1 MKKKRLTKKEKDE
14 RYFLI
19 TIMFSLVSVINF
31 LLYYFKLNLIVGIF
45 LFFVLSILELYI
57 FNKIISNKVLKQD
70 YLSFLISILSI
81 LLYYLIITTFSN
93 RLFSI
98 VEVGLY
104 LISYLV
110 FNGLFLLNN
119 IFIKKKKILY
129 TIFNVSILIIN
140 LISYIFILR

>member
-140 LISYIFILR
+140 LVSYIFILR